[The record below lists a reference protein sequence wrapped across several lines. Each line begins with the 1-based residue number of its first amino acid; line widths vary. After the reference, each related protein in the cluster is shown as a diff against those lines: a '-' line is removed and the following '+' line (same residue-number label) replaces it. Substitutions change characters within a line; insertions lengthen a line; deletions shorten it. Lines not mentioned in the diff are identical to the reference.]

1 MRTSDHDET
10 ARVKGETEGNILHMA
25 APKCHFT
32 SLVVRSVTT
41 RIGTKIDAS
50 RSAAA
55 RDIMKTSPPEY
66 FFFFPAN
73 K

>member
-10 ARVKGETEGNILHMA
+10 AKVKGETDGSILHMA
-25 APKCHFT
+25 APKYHFT
-32 SLVVRSVTT
+32 SFVVRSGMT
-41 RIGTKIDAS
+41 RIGTKMDAS

-55 RDIMKTSPPEY
+55 REIMKTSPPLY
-66 FFFFPAN
+66 FFFFPTI